1 MNTPGSISPGRTPG
15 SSPSWWHLS
24 TWSDYLSRITRPAK
38 QAPVRMTRRQEL
50 LAAQERKRQEQRAH
64 VLELLNEVKQK
75 HQPAVQDTH
84 KLKA

>member
-15 SSPSWWHLS
+15 SSQSLWHLS
-24 TWSDYLSRITRPAK
+24 TWSDYISRFMRPAK
-38 QAPVRMTRRQEL
+38 QTPVHMTRRQEL

-64 VLELLNEVKQK
+64 VLELLSEVKQK
-75 HQPAVQDTH
+75 HQHPAQDTH